1 MDMKITVPQIVAMK
15 AKGDKIAMVTAYD
28 YSFAKLIDGAG
39 VEMILVGDSLGMV
52 VQGRKN
58 TLGVTLDHMVYH
70 CHCVAKGA
78 ERAHVVGDLPFLSYQ
93 ASREDAIRSAGDLLK
108 KGHADSVKLEGGEE
122 LAETIRAVVDLGI
135 PVMGHVGLMPQRIQ
149 QMGGYKIQGRGKA
162 AKKVL
167 RDAKAVADA
176 GAYALVLEGI
186 TLELAKEITA
196 EVPIPTIGIGSGPHC
211 DGQVLVCYDLLGV
224 FQDFSP
230 KFVKHY
236 ADLKQVVGSAVET
249 YISEVKAGKFP
260 GPEHSFRE
268 KK

>member
-1 MDMKITVPQIVAMK
+1 MKITVPQIVAMK
-15 AKGDKIAMVTAYD
+15 AKGEKIAMVTAYD
-28 YSFAKLIDGAG
+28 YSFAKLLDGAG
-39 VEMILVGDSLGMV
+39 VEMLLVGDSLGMV

-58 TLGVTLDHMVYH
+58 TLAVSLDHMIYH

-78 ERAHVVGDLPFLSYQ
+78 ERSHVVGDLPFLSYQ
-93 ASREDAIRSAGDLLK
+93 ASKEDAIRSSGALLK
-108 KGHADSVKLEGGEE
+108 KGRADSVKLEGGEE
-122 LAETIRAVVDLGI
+122 LAETVRAIVDLGI

-149 QMGGYKIQGRGKA
+149 QMGGYKIQGRGKEA

-167 RDAKAVADA
+167 RDAKAIAEA

-196 EVPIPTIGIGSGPHC
+196 AVKIPIIGIGSGKHC

-224 FQDFSP
+224 YQDFSP

-236 ADLKQVVGSAVET
+236 ADLKKVVGDAVGA
-249 YISEVKAGKFP
+249 YISEVRAGKFP
-260 GPEHSFRE
+260 GPEHSFSE
-268 KK
+268 KKK

>member
-1 MDMKITVPQIVAMK
+1 MKITVPQIVAMK

-39 VEMILVGDSLGMV
+39 VEVILVGDSLGMV

-93 ASREDAIRSAGDLLK
+93 ASKEDAIRSSGELLK

-122 LAETIRAVVDLGI
+122 IAETVRAVVDLGI

-149 QMGGYKIQGRGKA
+149 QMGGYKIQGRGKDA
-162 AKKVL
+162 AKKVM
-167 RDAKAVADA
+167 RDAKAVAEA

-196 EVPIPTIGIGSGPHC
+196 EVSIPTIGIGSGPHC

-236 ADLKQVVGSAVET
+236 ADLKQVVGAALGS
-249 YISEVKAGKFP
+249 YIAEVKSGKFP
-260 GPEHSFRE
+260 GPEHSFSDA
-268 KK
+268 KS

>member
-1 MDMKITVPQIVAMK
+1 MKITVPQIVAMK
-15 AKGDKIAMVTAYD
+15 VKGEKIAMVTAYD

-39 VEMILVGDSLGMV
+39 VEVILVGDSLGMV

-93 ASREDAIRSAGDLLK
+93 ASKEDAIRSSGELLK
-108 KGHADSVKLEGGEE
+108 RGHADSVKLEGGEE
-122 LAETIRAVVDLGI
+122 IAETVKAVVDLGI

-149 QMGGYKIQGRGKA
+149 QMGGYKIQGRGKEA
-162 AKKVL
+162 AKKVM
-167 RDAKAVADA
+167 RDAKAIADA
-176 GAYALVLEGI
+176 GAYSLVLEGI

-196 EVPIPTIGIGSGPHC
+196 AVSIPTIGIGSGPHC

-236 ADLKQVVGSAVET
+236 ADLKQVVGTALGT
-249 YISEVKAGKFP
+249 YIAEVKSGKFP
-260 GPEHSFRE
+260 GPEHSFSE
-268 KK
+268 TKS

>member
-1 MDMKITVPQIVAMK
+1 MKITVPQIVAMK
-15 AKGDKIAMVTAYD
+15 AKGEKIAMITAYD
-28 YSFAKLIDGAG
+28 YSFAKLFDGAG
-39 VEMILVGDSLGMV
+39 IEMILVGDSLGMV

-58 TLGVTLDHMVYH
+58 TLGVTLEHMVYH

-93 ASREDAIRSAGDLLK
+93 SSKEDAIRSSGELLK
-108 KGHADSVKLEGGEE
+108 NGHADSVKLEGGEE
-122 LAETIRAVVDLGI
+122 IAETVKAVVDLGI

-149 QMGGYKIQGRGKA
+149 QMGGYKIQGRGQEA
-162 AKKVL
+162 AKKVM
-167 RDAKAVADA
+167 RDAKAVAEA

-186 TLELAKEITA
+186 TLELAKEISA
-196 EVPIPTIGIGSGPHC
+196 ALSIPTIGIGSGPHC

-236 ADLKQVVGSAVET
+236 ADLKQVVGGAVDAF
-249 YISEVKAGKFP
+249 ISEVKAGKFP
-260 GPEHSFRE
+260 GPEHSFSDE

>member
-1 MDMKITVPQIVAMK
+1 MKITVPQIVAMK
-15 AKGDKIAMVTAYD
+15 AKGEKIAMVTAYD
-28 YSFAKLIDGAG
+28 YSFAKLFDSAG
-39 VEMILVGDSLGMV
+39 VEMLLVGDSMGMV

-58 TLGVTLDHMVYH
+58 TLGVTLEHIVYH

-93 ASREDAIRSAGDLLK
+93 ASKEDAIRSSGALLK

-122 LAETIRAVVDLGI
+122 IAETVRAVVDLGI

-149 QMGGYKIQGRGKA
+149 QMGGYKIQGRGKEA
-162 AKKVL
+162 AKKVM
-167 RDAKAVADA
+167 RDAKAIADA
-176 GAYALVLEGI
+176 GAYAMVLEGI
-186 TLELAKEITA
+186 TLELAKAISA
-196 EVPIPTIGIGSGPHC
+196 AVSIPTIGIGSGPHC

-236 ADLKQVVGSAVET
+236 ADLKQVVGGAIGN
-249 YISEVKAGKFP
+249 YIKEVKAGKFP

-268 KK
+268 NKK

>member
-1 MDMKITVPQIVAMK
+1 MKITVPQIVAMK

>member
-1 MDMKITVPQIVAMK
+1 MKITVPQIVAMK
-15 AKGDKIAMVTAYD
+15 SKGDKIAMVTAYD

-39 VEMILVGDSLGMV
+39 VEVILVGDSLGMV

-93 ASREDAIRSAGDLLK
+93 ASREDAIRSSGELLK

-122 LAETIRAVVDLGI
+122 IAETVRAVVDLGI

-149 QMGGYKIQGRGKA
+149 QMGGYKIQGRGKDA
-162 AKKVL
+162 AKKVM
-167 RDAKAVADA
+167 RDAKAVAEA

-196 EVPIPTIGIGSGPHC
+196 TVSIPTIGIGSGPHC

-236 ADLKQVVGSAVET
+236 ADLKQVVGAALGS
-249 YISEVKAGKFP
+249 YIAEVKSGKFP
-260 GPEHSFRE
+260 GPEHSFSE
-268 KK
+268 VKS